1 MINLLVSKL
10 LLLAFALLVLSN
22 ATQAATW
29 YALAAPGSI
38 SGASVEVDIESL
50 QSQGDKRHLI
60 TRITFSQPQK
70 EQNISFQS
78 VIAELEIS
86 CSTDQD
92 IWKSINFFLNSGA
105 EGKPLSSVNFGPDG
119 ISIRV
124 LKMLPEK
131 AWATLQRG
139 TCGRNTTLFP

>member
-1 MINLLVSKL
+1 MIIFLKRKCLFFAFSFLLIPPT
-10 LLLAFALLVLSN
+10 
-22 ATQAATW
+22 TQAATW
-29 YALAAPGSI
+29 FALEAMGKV
-38 SGASVEVDIESL
+38 SGATVEVDIESL
-50 QSQGDKRHLI
+50 RSHGDKRELM

-124 LKMLPEK
+124 LKMLPDK
-131 AWATLQRG
+131 AWTTLQRS

>member
-1 MINLLVSKL
+1 MIIFLKRKCLFF
-10 LLLAFALLVLSN
+10 AFAFLLIPP

-29 YALAAPGSI
+29 FALEAIGKV
-38 SGASVEVDIESL
+38 SGATVEVDLESL
-50 QSQGDKRHLI
+50 RSHGDKRELM

-70 EQNISFQS
+70 EQNIRFQS

-86 CSTDQD
+86 CNTDQD
-92 IWKSINFFLNSGA
+92 IWKSINFFLNNGA

-131 AWATLQRG
+131 AWATLQRSS
-139 TCGRNTTLFP
+139 CDRNTTLFP

>member
-1 MINLLVSKL
+1 MINLLESKSL
-10 LLLAFALLVLSN
+10 LMAFALLLLLP

-29 YALAAPGSI
+29 YVLAAPGSTSDATI
-38 SGASVEVDIESL
+38 EVDLESL
-50 QSQGDKRHLI
+50 HSQGDKRQLM
-60 TRITFSQPQK
+60 TRITFPQPQK

-86 CSTDQD
+86 CSTNQD
-92 IWKSINFFLNSGA
+92 IWKSVSFFVNSSA

-131 AWATLQRG
+131 TWVTLQRG

>member
-1 MINLLVSKL
+1 MINLLESKSL
-10 LLLAFALLVLSN
+10 LMAFALLLLSP

-29 YALAAPGSI
+29 YVLAAPGSTSDATI
-38 SGASVEVDIESL
+38 EVDLESL
-50 QSQGDKRHLI
+50 HSQGDKRQLM
-60 TRITFSQPQK
+60 TRITFPQPQK

-78 VIAELEIS
+78 MIAELEIS
-86 CSTDQD
+86 CSTNQD
-92 IWKSINFFLNSGA
+92 IWKSVSFFVNSSA

-139 TCGRNTTLFP
+139 TCGRNATLFP

>member
-1 MINLLVSKL
+1 MINLLESKSL
-10 LLLAFALLVLSN
+10 LMAFALLLLSP

-29 YALAAPGSI
+29 YVLAAPGSTSDATI
-38 SGASVEVDIESL
+38 EVDLESL
-50 QSQGDKRHLI
+50 HSQGDKRQLM
-60 TRITFSQPQK
+60 TRITFPQPQK

-78 VIAELEIS
+78 MIAELEIS
-86 CSTDQD
+86 CSTNQD
-92 IWKSINFFLNSGA
+92 IWKSVSFFVNSSA

-139 TCGRNTTLFP
+139 TCGRTTTLFP

>member
-1 MINLLVSKL
+1 MINYLKIKYLFGVFIL
-10 LLLAFALLVLSN
+10 LLLSP
-22 ATQAATW
+22 ATQAVTW
-29 YALAAPGSI
+29 YALAAPESI

-50 QSQGDKRHLI
+50 QGQGDKRRLI

-86 CSTDQD
+86 CSTDKD
-92 IWKSINFFLNSGA
+92 IWKSINFFLNNGA

-139 TCGRNTTLFP
+139 TCGRTTTLFP